1 VEDAVRLGQV
11 SASGADIYWN
21 EGRPADGGR
30 LVVVRR
36 ASDGSLSDV
45 VRPGY
50 SARTRV
56 HEYGGVSYIARD
68 RVVWFTNFTDQ
79 RIYRVDDGGD
89 PVPLTPEPSAPAGAR
104 FADLTLTPDGR
115 WLIAVRETHDGD
127 VVNDVAAVATET
139 GEAHRLVGGHDFFAA
154 PRLSPDG
161 SQMAWLSWDHP
172 NMPWD
177 GTQLWVAPID
187 RDVNLGPARLV
198 AGSRSES
205 ISQPRWSPDGRLHY
219 ISDRTGWWNL
229 YADDGGA
236 GRALVPRP
244 AEFAEP
250 DWGLGQSS
258 FVFLAD
264 GGVVV
269 TWHAVGRTHLGYV
282 RPDQDVVEI
291 DVPYTSIGSLAAA
304 DGAVVAIAASP
315 TESPAVVRIAVP
327 SGDVEVLKRGRERAV
342 EPGYISVPF
351 PVEFPTEDGLHAH
364 ALFYRPAN
372 RDFVGP
378 PDERPPLVVVSHGG
392 PTGATDS
399 VLDLGIQFWTSRG
412 FAVVDVDYGGSTGY
426 GRAYRERLRNRWG
439 IVDVDDCVNAARWLA
454 DEGEVDG
461 SRMVIRGASA
471 GGYTTLAALAFRD
484 VFAAGASAF
493 GVADAEALARDT
505 HKFESRYLDGLIGP
519 WPEAAALY
527 VERSPIHHTDGMNC
541 PLILFQGL
549 EDEIVPPAQSQV
561 MADALRAKGVPVAYL
576 AFEGEQHGFR
586 KAENI
591 VRVAEAEL
599 WFYGQVLDFVPA
611 DVIEPV
617 DIDNATALPGRDEPS

>member
-1 VEDAVRLGQV
+1 M
-11 SASGADIYWN
+11 
-21 EGRPADGGR
+21 
-30 LVVVRR
+30 
-36 ASDGSLSDV
+36 
-45 VRPGY
+45 
-50 SARTRV
+50 
-56 HEYGGVSYIARD
+56 
-68 RVVWFTNFTDQ
+68 
-79 RIYRVDDGGD
+79 
-89 PVPLTPEPSAPAGAR
+89 
-104 FADLTLTPDGR
+104 
-115 WLIAVRETHDGD
+115 RETHGGD

-139 GEAHRLVGGHDFFAA
+139 GEVHRLVGGHDFFAA

-172 NMPWD
+172 SMPWD
-177 GTQLWVAPID
+177 GTELWVAPIN
-187 RDVNLGPARLV
+187 RDANLGPARLV
-198 AGSRSES
+198 AGSGSES

-236 GRALVPRP
+236 GRALAPRA
-244 AEFAEP
+244 AEFTEP

-258 FVFLAD
+258 FAFLAD
-264 GGVVV
+264 GTVVV
-269 TWHAVGRTHLGYV
+269 IWHAVGRDHLGYV
-282 RPDQDVVEI
+282 RPDHDLDRDLVEI
-291 DVPYTSIGSLAAA
+291 SVPYTAIGSLAAA
-304 DGAVVAIAASP
+304 DGAVVAVAASP

-327 SGDVEVLKRGRERAV
+327 SGEIEVLKRGRERAV
-342 EPGYISVPF
+342 EPGYVSVPF

-364 ALFYRPAN
+364 TLFYRPAN
-372 RDFVGP
+372 RDFVGSA
-378 PDERPPLVVVSHGG
+378 DERPPLVVVSHGG

-461 SRMVIRGASA
+461 ARMVIRGASA

-527 VERSPIHHTDGMNC
+527 AARSPIHHTDGMNC

-617 DIDNATALPGRDEPS
+617 AIDNAAALPGRERDDPA